1 MLYAVWLLAD
11 VWYVL
16 YRKPYIHQGMIHGFS
31 DFIKDVF
38 LGSTFPGSWFISA
51 LVISMII
58 IYYASRY
65 IHPLLLCCMSVA
77 VSLYT
82 LHPEIFP
89 TDWLVIHQ
97 WYSEHIRLEMN
108 LSFPFALVW
117 VSMGQ
122 LLATYLL
129 QFANRHKRLMCI
141 SLSVIAVCY
150 LLDTVMDIDY
160 ISLVT
165 VYVSAIFV
173 FILCD
178 AIKQQP
184 RLSAHTRLSI
194 LMFFSFLHCRKKG
207 TVFGFGG

>member
-1 MLYAVWLLAD
+1 
-11 VWYVL
+11 
-16 YRKPYIHQGMIHGFS
+16 
-31 DFIKDVF
+31 
-38 LGSTFPGSWFISA
+38 
-51 LVISMII
+51 
-58 IYYASRY
+58 
-65 IHPLLLCCMSVA
+65 MSVA

-160 ISLVT
+160 ISLIT

-178 AIKQQP
+178 AIKQQL

-194 LMFFSFLHCRKKG
+194 LMFFHFSIAGKKG
-207 TVFGFGG
+207 LFLALAGDSLAMHWVYYLLVVLISIGFAEAVLRLEKMRHLSFMRYLH